1 MRRIL
6 WAGLVYAALASI
18 PFAGVGV
25 VAATERPAVFRVFYD
40 HGNEWEHLGEWDC
53 LSVVPHEWIG
63 VPSFVII
70 KEQRIQ

>member
-1 MRRIL
+1 MRRRL
-6 WAGLVYAALASI
+6 WAGLVVAALTAI

-25 VAATERPAVFRVFYD
+25 VAASEKPVYRVFYD

-53 LSVVPHEWIG
+53 LSGIPAEWRG

-70 KEQRIQ
+70 REQRIQ